1 MEEEQSLEEQ
11 FARLALSERSTLQP
25 FEAQLYA
32 EFERSY
38 VEYCSY
44 VEQLEA
50 EQQGQ
55 QQRQQ
60 GQMLIQPEPQ

>member
-1 MEEEQSLEEQ
+1 MEEEESLEQQ
-11 FARLALSERSTLQP
+11 FARLTLSEPSPMQP

-38 VEYCSY
+38 HEYCSY

-50 EQQGQ
+50 EQPAAPSSDG
-55 QQRQQ
+55 
-60 GQMLIQPEPQ
+60 

>member
-1 MEEEQSLEEQ
+1 MEEEESLEQQ
-11 FARLALSERSTLQP
+11 FARLALSEPSAMQP

-38 VEYCSY
+38 HEYCRY

-50 EQQGQ
+50 EQPPPPATRSDG
-55 QQRQQ
+55 
-60 GQMLIQPEPQ
+60 